1 MTTLADVTWDAARLN
16 EALETLARQANLVAR
31 ATPALKTNP
40 GRAALLAATG
50 DDTRAHWVEQA
61 ARHLGIEAEP
71 VVAPHSQVVLFIE
84 RAAPALIAIHH
95 AEIQGYLV
103 MLTSGRTVTL
113 IAPDLTRRKIS
124 AAALRDALCAE
135 IETSYIQPLDE
146 VLANVRV
153 PEQRRAQVRQ
163 TVLAQQLSTTP
174 IVQGWLLRLAPR
186 GVTWAQLASVGAPM
200 LFAAIIALALVQ
212 QGVSIVNWGVIGRG
226 ALQGSFEWAWLW
238 AWALVM
244 VMGVPLQM
252 LSSVVGAR
260 LSVVVSGLF
269 KNTLLFGM
277 LQLRPEEIRH
287 QGIGQFLNRVMDAG
301 VVESGSLSG
310 VLTIVFSM
318 IQVLTALGVLSLG
331 VGGWVSMGLLALIAF
346 AIGILGWQMWRSNE
360 TWVDTYRGMTNHL
373 VEQMVGYR
381 TRLAQQDAALWHT
394 DEDAELAQ
402 YVSASEHAARMSN
415 WLAALPRVWMIAGLV
430 SILPVII
437 WQTVAPTTIALSL
450 GGILLAEQALNV
462 IVANI
467 HNLISFA
474 KAWQQIKPL
483 FDAAR
488 RATDPGLMLNDLSA
502 TKPPNEDGPTQNNSA
517 LVTLREVAFRYRE
530 RGRLALRDAS
540 LEIFDGDRVMIQGG
554 SGGGKSTLAAVVAGL
569 RVPESGLLLLRG
581 YDRASVGL
589 DEWRK
594 RVVVAPQ
601 FHENHVFTE
610 TFAFNLLM
618 GRHWPPS
625 EEDTAEAIQVC
636 EELGLGELIARMPS
650 GLSQIV
656 GESGW
661 QLSHGEQSR
670 LFIARALLQR
680 ADLIILDESF
690 AALDP
695 ENLERALRCVL
706 NRAASLVVI
715 AHP

>member
-1 MTTLADVTWDAARLN
+1 MSVLADATWDPGHLN

-40 GRAALLAATG
+40 GRAAALANAD

-61 ARHLGIEAEP
+61 AQHLGIEAEP
-71 VVAPHSQVVLFIE
+71 VVALHSQVELFIE
-84 RAAPALIAIHH
+84 RAAPALVTIRH
-95 AEIQGYLV
+95 AETQGYLA
-103 MLTSGRTVTL
+103 MLKGGRTVTL

-124 AAALRDALCAE
+124 AAALREALCAE
-135 IETSYIQPLDE
+135 IETPYLEPLAE

-163 TVLAQQLSTTP
+163 TVLAQQLSTSP
-174 IVQGWLLRLAPR
+174 IVHGWLLRLAPR
-186 GVTWAQLASVGAPM
+186 GVTWAHLAHSGTPI
-200 LFAAIIALALVQ
+200 LFAALIALALVQ
-212 QGVSIVNWGVIGRG
+212 QGVTIVNWGVIGRG

-260 LSVVVSGLF
+260 LSVIVSSLF

-277 LQLRPEEIRH
+277 LQLHPEEIRH

-310 VLTIVFSM
+310 VLTIFFSI
-318 IQVLTALGVLSLG
+318 IQVATALGVLSLG
-331 VGGWVSMGLLALIAF
+331 VGGWVSMGLLALITLG
-346 AIGILGWQMWRSNE
+346 IGILGWQMWRSNE

-381 TRLAQQDAALWHT
+381 TKLAQQDAALWHT

-402 YVSASEHAARMSN
+402 YVGASEHAARTSN
-415 WLAALPRVWMIAGLV
+415 WLAALPRVWMIAGLA
-430 SILPVII
+430 SILPAIV

-483 FDAAR
+483 FDAAQ
-488 RATDPGLMLNDLSA
+488 RATDPGLMLNDLGA
-502 TKPPNEDGPTQNNSA
+502 AQTQNDSA

-540 LEIFDGDRVMIQGG
+540 LEIFDGDRVIIQGG

-625 EEDTAEAIQVC
+625 EEDTAEAMQVC

-650 GLSQIV
+650 GLSQMV

-661 QLSHGEQSR
+661 QLSHGERSR